1 MIILNSI
8 LWYLYNRMD
17 CMKTDV
23 LISVITQFYSDKE
36 VEEAKKVLYENFT
49 SHRIIKRKGE
59 NKTEMNLKDMLEL
72 LHVTSSNPQPEVT
85 FATASCNFPPLDFKN
100 IDSGIIISNLQ
111 TLKKEVRDLQQE
123 SVSNKTLSNQLA
135 EVRSMVSELSAL
147 AKRKPVTEQTTGRPF
162 GPYQPSTDNLQ
173 TSTTNDNKSK
183 KKSSMSYSKAVKQQ
197 PDYPNS
203 SSVSTTVEAS
213 SSDVNHTKPK
223 PTETGQITADDD
235 WSVYRLRRRRPKNPH
250 EGKLKGSNL
259 QPVAKLSRPAEVFL
273 SRLRPETSCEE
284 VQHFAQS
291 QFSTATSITCTQLKS
306 KFDFYSSF
314 HLTIQGISF
323 SDSINPNNWSEGV
336 LVKRFYYKSGTDNVS
351 NPQKSERSIQSSSQI

>member
-1 MIILNSI
+1 MILNSI

-36 VEEAKKVLYENFT
+36 VEEAKQILFENFT

-85 FATASCNFPPLDFKN
+85 FATASCNFPPLDFK
-100 IDSGIIISNLQ
+100 Q
-111 TLKKEVRDLQQE
+111 ALKNEVRDLQQE

-162 GPYQPSTDNLQ
+162 GPHRPSTDNLQ
-173 TSTTNDNKSK
+173 RSTTNDDKSMK
-183 KKSSMSYSKAVKQQ
+183 RSSMSYSKAVQQQ
-197 PDYPNS
+197 PDYSNS
-203 SSVSTTVEAS
+203 GSVSTAVEANS
-213 SSDVNHTKPK
+213 SNVNHTKPK
-223 PTETGQITADDD
+223 PTETGQITADDG
-235 WSVYRLRRRRPKNPH
+235 WSVHRSRRRRPKNPH

-284 VQHFAQS
+284 VHHFAQS

-306 KFDFYSSF
+306 KFDSYSSF

-323 SDSINPNNWSEGV
+323 SDSINPNNWPEGV

-351 NPQKSERSIQSSSQI
+351 NSQKSERSFQSPSQI